1 MHQRQR
7 GNPPQPGDEQHEGA
21 RAGSITCGSESTCQ
35 RPDSICADSAGPGN
49 WFAIKQKKVFFSLY
63 FVSRPPKN
71 GNDIAQHAL
80 GLFSM
85 EEVIV
90 PKDEVEGQTA
100 QSASASFYASGLVVA
115 ADNVEAFKRM
125 LISGAHNDAT
135 TKEAFEAVER
145 LLIRELRIIGQH
157 RAKGFIPH

>member
-1 MHQRQR
+1 MGHVRVPEPAVQSRPVSFPTRSAQTVLA
-7 GNPPQPGDEQHEGA
+7 PA
-21 RAGSITCGSESTCQ
+21 AGLRLCK
-35 RPDSICADSAGPGN
+35 RRFFLPLFR
-49 WFAIKQKKVFFSLY
+49 FA
-63 FVSRPPKN
+63 PPKN
-71 GNDIAQHAL
+71 GNDIAQHSL

-90 PKDEVEGQTA
+90 PKNEVEGQTA

-135 TKEAFEAVER
+135 TKEVFEAVER
-145 LLIRELRIIGQH
+145 LLIRKLRIIGQY